1 MPSVVQRAPYELWF
15 LPNHKIIYLV
25 YNTLSHN
32 KNVTALQYA
41 RYRGAGKARNTCRPL
56 HVLRAFSM
64 SIQYKDVSYKAKV
77 LKLKKRRY
85 YNVYLRFGIWS

>member
-1 MPSVVQRAPYELWF
+1 MPSVVQRAPYALWF
-15 LPNHKIIYLV
+15 PPNHKIIYLV

-41 RYRGAGKARNTCRPL
+41 RYRGAGRPL

-64 SIQYKDVSYKAKV
+64 FIQYKDVSYKE
-77 LKLKKRRY
+77 
-85 YNVYLRFGIWS
+85 NP